1 MECNLFVMCGMKML
15 PKIKSGLEKKFQK
28 VVKTPASFE
37 FFVAVH
43 DFVEYIEANRPLAS
57 HILASSKL
65 NLELNL
71 PNKYNYLKQ
80 IYQGLKDANTTT
92 NEDLGHSRYAV
103 LLELK
108 KIQNKDVSD
117 SNSFWKRREVARE
130 SIGEIYQRLV

>member
-1 MECNLFVMCGMKML
+1 ML
-15 PKIKSGLEKKFQK
+15 PKVKLGLEKKFQK

-43 DFVEYIEANRPLAS
+43 DFVEYLEANASLAK
-57 HILASSKL
+57 HISSQIKP

-80 IYQGLKDANTTT
+80 IYQGLEDVNADTK
-92 NEDLGHSRYAV
+92 EDLGHTRYSV
-103 LLELK
+103 ILELK
-108 KIQNKDVSD
+108 KIRSNDVSD

-130 SIGEIYQRLV
+130 SIDAIYQRLNPNTV